1 MSDFDENAMVNN
13 FIGPRPSAYALRR
26 LTEFEYTEL
35 WYFTQEGCADTMH
48 QRTQN
53 EDSFGLTKVD
63 NTVSFRPVSALKAS
77 RNVVQDADLS
87 WRQMEIAKMTLI
99 QQITKCGWAQKA
111 VTALAQFFMNLEVH
125 HYRQQ
130 AYGEHAL
137 LTYQACVRHDWH
149 DQLKL
154 GSGFNIAIINETLL
168 QSIHREIMDKKQ
180 AEVLD
185 KVSFN

>member
-1 MSDFDENAMVNN
+1 MSDFNENAMINN
-13 FIGPRPSAYALRR
+13 FIRPQPSALQHLVEFKYA
-26 LTEFEYTEL
+26 EL
-35 WYFTQEGCADTMH
+35 WYFTQEGCTDAMH
-48 QRTQN
+48 QQTQKK
-53 EDSFGLTKVD
+53 DSFGLTKVE
-63 NTVSFRPVSALKAS
+63 NTVSFRPISALKAS
-77 RNVVQDADLS
+77 RNVMQGADLS
-87 WRQMEIAKMTLI
+87 WHQMEIAKMTLI

-125 HYRQQ
+125 HYCQR

-137 LTYQACVRHDWH
+137 LTYQACVRCDWH

-180 AEVLD
+180 AKALD
-185 KVSFN
+185 EVSF

>member
-1 MSDFDENAMVNN
+1 MQAWNLQVIEDEAIMQEEQRLAQEQEDQQWAQRELELENERRENKKKKPKMSDFNENAMVNN
-13 FIGPRPSAYALRR
+13 FIRPQPSAYALCR

-63 NTVSFRPVSALKAS
+63 DTVSFRPVSALKAS

-125 HYRQQ
+125 HYRQ
-130 AYGEHAL
+130 
-137 LTYQACVRHDWH
+137 
-149 DQLKL
+149 
-154 GSGFNIAIINETLL
+154 
-168 QSIHREIMDKKQ
+168 
-180 AEVLD
+180 
-185 KVSFN
+185 